1 MLNRRYSV
9 YSIKDGGARQ
19 ARGISELRGQE
30 SMPWTHKSFIYK
42 QGLISQPGR
51 CGFAAVSVLG
61 WNPLDVV
68 DCQCLDLRIAAL
80 QPQSQNFPDS
90 DDE

>member
-1 MLNRRYSV
+1 MQAGFASGFLKTGGRVARRINRRRKTRALQS
-9 YSIKDGGARQ
+9 
-19 ARGISELRGQE
+19 
-30 SMPWTHKSFIYK
+30 
-42 QGLISQPGR
+42 QGLAG
-51 CGFAAVSVLG
+51 SVLG

-80 QPQSQNFPDS
+80 QSQSQNFPDS